1 MIIAI
6 IYLDMC
12 CAKKVKL
19 AQLCLTLCDPMDC
32 SPPGDLLDLR
42 IKPRSP
48 TLQAE
53 PPGKPSTVLHIY
65 NITLFN
71 HHSPTV

>member
-6 IYLDMC
+6 IYLGTC

-32 SPPGDLLDLR
+32 SPPGNLLDLS
-42 IKPRSP
+42 IEPRSP
-48 TLQAE
+48 TVQAE
-53 PPGKPSTVLHIY
+53 PPGKPSTVLHID

-71 HHSPTV
+71 HHPPTV

>member
-6 IYLDMC
+6 IYLGTC

-32 SPPGDLLDLR
+32 NPPGNLLDLS
-42 IKPRSP
+42 IEPRSP

-71 HHSPTV
+71 HHPPTV